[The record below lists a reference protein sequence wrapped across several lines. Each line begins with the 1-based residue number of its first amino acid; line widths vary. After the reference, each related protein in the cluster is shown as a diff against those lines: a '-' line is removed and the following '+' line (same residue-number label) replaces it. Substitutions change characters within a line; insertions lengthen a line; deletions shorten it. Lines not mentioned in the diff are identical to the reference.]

1 VPVPPNARVV
11 DWVSY
16 SQVMPQADVVV
27 CHGGHGTLVRA
38 LAAGAAVVTV
48 PASGDMG
55 ENGARAQW
63 AGVGLNLPA
72 RFLSPAT
79 LRWAVRSVLERPELA
94 ARACE
99 LSAWAA
105 RNHGAAN
112 AAELVERFAT
122 RACRS

>member
-1 VPVPPNARVV
+1 VPANAKLV

-16 SQVMPQADVVV
+16 NQVMPPSDIVV
-27 CHGGHGTLVRA
+27 CHGGHGTMVRA
-38 LAAGAAVVTV
+38 LATGAAVVTV

-55 ENGARAQW
+55 ENGVRAQW

-79 LRWAVRSVLERPELA
+79 LRWAVQSVIEHPEFT
-94 ARACE
+94 ARARD

-105 RNHGAAN
+105 KNDGAAN
-112 AAELVERFAT
+112 AAGLLERFAT
-122 RACRS
+122 RASRS